1 MSDGDGYGPYQWQV
15 GDPEDWGDSV
25 GVPDIPYMGYL
36 NGDDDDDDCMAPR
49 EISESEMLHDEAWA
63 LRCDGRY
70 EEALDK
76 INRALEL
83 DSDDF
88 DNWNVKAIILED
100 MHDYEM
106 AIDYYTIA
114 LKHNPSSEVVKNNK
128 AYSLSRIAEMN
139 ERKGENLKSALT
151 RINEALSLVSNDSRR
166 NEYLRIKGKIL
177 ERMGNVPDAWACY
190 LLASGMEEEVREMER
205 QRKIIESST
214 DILINIT
221 GTSFYGDA
229 GPLVKGNVVELIA
242 EPSNIHDSDAIRV
255 ERNGITAGYVANSDN
270 TLIDGVKSAT
280 DLKGKIKTN
289 QRAEVMFRYARDYI
303 IARLMGI

>member
-1 MSDGDGYGPYQWQV
+1 MSDGDGYEPYQWQV

-25 GVPDIPYMGYL
+25 GVPDIPYMGYI
-36 NGDDDDDDCMAPR
+36 NGDDEDDDCMAPH
-49 EISESEMLHDEAWA
+49 EMSESERLHDEAWS

-76 INRALEL
+76 INHALDL
-83 DSDDF
+83 DSEDF

-100 MHDYEM
+100 MHDYEE
-106 AIDYYTIA
+106 AVDYYSIA
-114 LKHNPSSEVVKNNK
+114 LKINPSSDVVKNNK
-128 AYSLSRIAEMN
+128 AYSLSRIAEMK
-139 ERKGENLKSALT
+139 ERNVENLKSALLH
-151 RINEALSLVSNDSRR
+151 INEALSLVSDENRR
-166 NEYLRIKGKIL
+166 KEYLRIKGKVL

-190 LLASGMEEEVREMER
+190 LLASGMDDEVREMER

-221 GTSFYGDA
+221 GTSFYRDA
-229 GPLVKGNVVELIA
+229 GVLVKGNVVELVP
-242 EPSNIHDSDAIRV
+242 EPSNIHDRDAIRV
-255 ERNGITAGYVANSDN
+255 ERNGVTAGYVANSDH

-280 DLKGKIKTN
+280 DLKGRITQN

>member
-1 MSDGDGYGPYQWQV
+1 MSDGDGYEPYQWQV

-36 NGDDDDDDCMAPR
+36 NGDDEDDCMPPH
-49 EISESEMLHDEAWA
+49 EMSESQMLHDEAWA
-63 LRCDGRY
+63 LRCEGRY

-100 MHDYEM
+100 MHDYEG
-106 AIDYYTIA
+106 AVDYYTIA
-114 LKHNPSSEVVKNNK
+114 LERNPSSEVVKNNK
-128 AYSLSRIAEMN
+128 AYSLSRIAEIK
-139 ERKGENLKSALT
+139 ERKGENLNGALSH
-151 RINEALSLVSNDSRR
+151 INEALSLVSDDRR
-166 NEYLRIKGKIL
+166 NGYLRVKGKIL

-190 LLASGMEEEVREMER
+190 LLASGMDDEVREMER

-221 GTSFYGDA
+221 GTRFYKDA
-229 GPLVKGNVVELIA
+229 GTLVRGNVVELIA
-242 EPSNIHDSDAIRV
+242 EPSNVHDHDAIRV
-255 ERNGITAGYVANSDN
+255 ERNGVTAGYVANRN
-270 TLIDGVKSAT
+270 YTLIKGVKTAT
-280 DLKGKIKTN
+280 DLKGKIKEK
-289 QRAEVMFRYARDYI
+289 QRAEVMFLYARDYL
-303 IARLMGI
+303 IARLM